1 MELDSF
7 EKDGVTYFRLYISCP
22 VDFDR
27 GKAMREYWSH
37 YNNNCD
43 GDIYVGENAFY
54 YCKKCKVTQHVYKWR
69 YHSPWHSSVERCK
82 LESVSVSVAQAVSTM
97 GQMVKQTGLAW
108 LREFLVNMEKGC

>member
-1 MELDSF
+1 
-7 EKDGVTYFRLYISCP
+7 
-22 VDFDR
+22 
-27 GKAMREYWSH
+27 MREHWSH

-54 YCKKCKVTQHVYKWR
+54 YCHKCGETQHVYKWK
-69 YHSPWHSSVERCK
+69 YHSPWRCDGAYYSLYYSPVERCK
-82 LESVSVSVAQAVSTM
+82 LESVSVSVAQAVSTI